1 MNFIR
6 TILAFFL
13 CYTMRPTLHINC
25 GQLLFKTMESE
36 CHPRTYSKVEL
47 LVLVC
52 HGFLLQNV
60 VFEAQKCDPV
70 IETTLSKCIL
80 HSHCVCT
87 YVYIYMFIYILYIY
101 TYTYTY
107 TYMYIYIHMHTVNTH
122 VDVCTRTCTNICVYV
137 HFQFILIFICVFR
150 FIYFCIYVYQYI
162 CVTVFENM
170 SFLYIYMDTCHG
182 CIYTYIY
189 THTYIY

>member
-87 YVYIYMFIYILYIY
+87 YVYIYIYVHIHIIYIYIYIYIYVYIY
-101 TYTYTY
+101 TYAYSKY
-107 TYMYIYIHMHTVNTH
+107 A
-122 VDVCTRTCTNICVYV
+122 CRCVYAYV
-137 HFQFILIFICVFR
+137 HKYLCICTFS
-150 FIYFCIYVYQYI
+150 IY
-162 CVTVFENM
+162 
-170 SFLYIYMDTCHG
+170 SYIYM
-182 CIYTYIY
+182 CI
-189 THTYIY
+189 